1 MGGSLMTSVELAE
14 WVREARQRTC
24 ELVADLRDDQL
35 FGPRLSILNPLL
47 WEIGHIAWF
56 QEKWVLRHGGTTP
69 SLRTDADFL
78 YDSAAVVHSARWDLP
93 LPNREDTLAYMRAV
107 RDRVVGELTEGEV
120 GQEMVYFT
128 LLSIFHEDMHT
139 EAITYTRQTLGYPA
153 PKLGVGRSEFPEAG
167 PLPGDVE
174 IPGGVYL
181 IGAAR
186 EKGSGDE
193 PFVFDNEKWEHPVE
207 VRPFAIAL
215 VPVTQA
221 EFAAFIEDGGYI
233 NQRFWSE
240 EGWRWREEAEALH
253 PVYWQRESS
262 GRWLR
267 RDFDRW
273 VRLEP
278 HRPVLHV
285 NWYEADA
292 YCRWAGRRLPTEAE
306 WEIAASYS
314 DRRDGHSTTHGRK
327 LRFPWGEEPPT
338 PERANLD
345 WSALGCVDVAAHP
358 KGDSA
363 FGCRQMIGNV
373 WEWTA
378 SDFLP
383 YPGFI
388 ADPYREYS
396 APWFGT
402 QRDPGCCGTPGA
414 TSTGRSGGTFGPAFV
429 RVRGGHEY
437 HHHHSGAARFAQGQS
452 HHRTPLG
459 LLASGSGAS
468 CGHPPRIP
476 RRALRR
482 ARCSSCSA

>member
-1 MGGSLMTSVELAE
+1 MTSVELAE

-56 QEKWVLRHGGTTP
+56 QEKWVLRHGGTTA
-69 SLRTDADFL
+69 SLRTDADSL
-78 YDSAAVVHSARWDLP
+78 YDSAAVVHSTRWDLP

-107 RDRVVGELTEGEV
+107 RDRVVGELTEGKV
-120 GQEMVYFT
+120 GKELVHFT
-128 LLSIFHEDMHT
+128 LLSVFHEDMHT

-153 PKLGVGRSEFPEAG
+153 PKLGVSRTEFPEAG
-167 PLPGDVE
+167 PLLGDVE

-207 VRPFAIAL
+207 VRPFAIARA
-215 VPVTQA
+215 PVTQA
-221 EFAAFIEDGGYI
+221 EFAAFVEDGGYI
-233 NQRFWSE
+233 NRRFWSD

-273 VRLEP
+273 VRLEL

-327 LRFPWGEEPPT
+327 RRFPWGEEPPT
-338 PERANLD
+338 PEQANLD
-345 WSALGCVDVAAHP
+345 WSALGCVDVAAHSE
-358 KGDSA
+358 GDSA

-402 QRDPGCCGTPGA
+402 HK
-414 TSTGRSGGTFGPAFV
+414 V
-429 RVRGGHEY
+429 LRGGCWATRSRLLRNTWRNFYRPERRDVWA
-437 HHHHSGAARFAQGQS
+437 GFRTCAR
-452 HHRTPLG
+452 RP
-459 LLASGSGAS
+459 
-468 CGHPPRIP
+468 
-476 RRALRR
+476 
-482 ARCSSCSA
+482 